1 MKYNLLLTGTEND
14 LELNVNKTQEFVIDF
29 RKNPAA
35 IAPLVIN
42 GSEVEIVKCFKF
54 LGVHLS
60 SDLKWGCNAD
70 SIVKKGQQRLFF
82 LRQLRSFH
90 VSQPLLLKFYR
101 AVIESVL
108 TQSMIVWWG
117 NATADDRKRISRIV
131 RTASKIIGCQLPS
144 LDELYLSRVKK
155 RALSIVDDQFHPAHS
170 LFQPMRSK
178 NRFRSIK
185 SGSNRTL
192 QSFYPTAVR
201 VLNDRF

>member
-1 MKYNLLLTGTEND
+1 
-14 LELNVNKTQEFVIDF
+14 
-29 RKNPAA
+29 
-35 IAPLVIN
+35 
-42 GSEVEIVKCFKF
+42 VKCFKF

-82 LRQLRSFH
+82 LRRLRSFH

-101 AVIESVL
+101 AEIESVL

-131 RTASKIIGCQLPS
+131 CTASKIIGCQ
-144 LDELYLSRVKK
+144 LYLSRVKK
-155 RALSIVDDQFHPAHS
+155 RALSIVDDQFHPEHS
-170 LFQPMRSK
+170 LFQPMWSK
-178 NRFRSIK
+178 NRFGSIK

>member
-1 MKYNLLLTGTEND
+1 M
-14 LELNVNKTQEFVIDF
+14 
-29 RKNPAA
+29 
-35 IAPLVIN
+35 
-42 GSEVEIVKCFKF
+42 
-54 LGVHLS
+54 
-60 SDLKWGCNAD
+60 
-70 SIVKKGQQRLFF
+70 
-82 LRQLRSFH
+82 
-90 VSQPLLLKFYR
+90 
-101 AVIESVL
+101 
-108 TQSMIVWWG
+108 
-117 NATADDRKRISRIV
+117 RKRISRIV

>member
-1 MKYNLLLTGTEND
+1 MPNSVQGLLRMLSG
-14 LELNVNKTQEFVIDF
+14 
-29 RKNPAA
+29 
-35 IAPLVIN
+35 
-42 GSEVEIVKCFKF
+42 
-54 LGVHLS
+54 HL
-60 SDLKWGCNAD
+60 L
-70 SIVKKGQQRLFF
+70 QRLFF
-82 LRQLRSFH
+82 LRRLRSFH

-170 LFQPMRSK
+170 LFQHMRSK

-185 SGSNRTL
+185 YGSNRTL
-192 QSFYPTAVR
+192 QSFYPRAVC